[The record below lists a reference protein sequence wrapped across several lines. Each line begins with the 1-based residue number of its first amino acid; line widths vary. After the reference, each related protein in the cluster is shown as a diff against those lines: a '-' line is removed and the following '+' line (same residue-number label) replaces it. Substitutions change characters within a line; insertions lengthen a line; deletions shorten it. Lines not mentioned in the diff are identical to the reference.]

1 MEHWMKRMTST
12 SRHSFFLTKDS
23 PLLRAFEEEMKQ
35 SATHTSVVDTE
46 MDLKE
51 EIMVFSDNAGKVS
64 VFISKTP
71 LFDIYTFFAVL
82 GYLAVVY
89 VVVAAIHDVWD

>member
-1 MEHWMKRMTST
+1 MKRMTST
-12 SRHSFFLTKDS
+12 SRHSFFLAKDS

-35 SATHTSVVDTE
+35 SATRTSVVDTE